1 VRYRLT
7 GLWHNPDFLKLWAG
21 QTVSVFG
28 SLITWTALQFTAI
41 IVLDATPLEVAVLTA
56 AGPVAGIVAGLVTGV
71 WVDRL
76 PRRPLMI
83 AADLLRAALLAGIP
97 IAAIAGVLRIE
108 QLYCVAFLTGV
119 LTIIFD
125 VAYQSFLPTVVRREE
140 LLEGNSKLTAS
151 ASAAEVGAFGISGW
165 LVQILTAPLAVLV
178 DAASF
183 VVSAVCLLRIRVSE
197 PLPTPADHRQSIR
210 DEIAEGLRVM
220 LRQPVLRALAGSAAI
235 EALARGV
242 IGALILLYLNREL
255 GFGPGVL
262 GMIFGIGGLSSLV
275 GAVIAER
282 VVRRIGIGPAIITSL
297 LISAV
302 GTSFTVLAHDTSMLA
317 VGLLIANQLITDPA
331 ATVNDI
337 ASTSLRQS
345 VTPDRVLGRVNASIR
360 FSALAVTFVG
370 TLGAGLL
377 AERIGLRP
385 MLMIG
390 IGIKA
395 LAALWLLLSPVRT
408 LRAVPA
414 VVQVPV
420 LHGAGATEGGC
431 TT

>member
-1 VRYRLT
+1 MRFRLT

-41 IVLDATPLEVAVLTA
+41 IVLDASPFQVAVLSA
-56 AGPVAGIVAGLVTGV
+56 ATPVAGIVAGLVAGV

-83 AADLLRAALLAGIP
+83 AADLLRAALLAAIP

-108 QLYCVAFLTGV
+108 QLYVVAFLTGV

-151 ASAAEVGAFGISGW
+151 ASTAEVGAFGISGW
-165 LVQILTAPLAVLV
+165 LVQILTAPFAVLV
-178 DAASF
+178 DAVSF
-183 VVSAVCLLRIRVSE
+183 VISALCLLRIRVPESTLAPPE
-197 PLPTPADHRQSIR
+197 NRQSIR
-210 DEIAEGLRVM
+210 REIGEGLRVVWQ
-220 LRQPVLRALAGSAAI
+220 QPVLRALAGSAAL

-242 IGALILLYLNREL
+242 IGAVILLYLNREL

-262 GMIFGIGGLSSLV
+262 GMIFGIGGLSSLA
-275 GAVIAER
+275 GAVVAER
-282 VVRRIGIGPAIITSL
+282 AVRRIGIGPAVIGSL
-297 LISAV
+297 FVSAA
-302 GTSFTVLAHDTSMLA
+302 GTLLTVLAQDTSFLA
-317 VGLLIANQLITDPA
+317 VGLLVANQLITDPA

-337 ASTSLRQS
+337 ATTSLRQS

-360 FSALAVTFVG
+360 FAALAVTFVG
-370 TLGAGLL
+370 TLTAGLL
-377 AERIGLRP
+377 AEEIGLR
-385 MLMIG
+385 LTLLIG
-390 IGIKA
+390 IGINA
-395 LAALWLLLSPVRT
+395 LAALWLLASPVRRLT
-408 LRAVPA
+408 TVPEA
-414 VVQVPV
+414 AEAPAPCSAGVAGV
-420 LHGAGATEGGC
+420 HG
-431 TT
+431 